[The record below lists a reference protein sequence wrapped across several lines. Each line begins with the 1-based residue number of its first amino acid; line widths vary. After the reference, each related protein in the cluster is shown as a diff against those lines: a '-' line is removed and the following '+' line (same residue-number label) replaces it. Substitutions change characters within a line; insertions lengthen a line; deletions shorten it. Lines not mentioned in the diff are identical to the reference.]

1 MQFPVY
7 IMGIHPHAFFEVI
20 GWIAAGFMMM
30 FVRRIIGNTLSCEKR
45 VQLAGIVLLPTQERV
60 SRLPVLND

>member
-7 IMGIHPHAFFEVI
+7 IMGIHPHALFEVL
-20 GWIAAGFMMM
+20 GWIAAGITMM
-30 FVRRIIGNTLSCEKR
+30 FVRRIIGNTLSYEKR
-45 VQLAGIVLLPTQERV
+45 VQLAAIVLLPTQERV